1 MTIVHWLLNRAK
13 EPSTYAGFSGL
24 ALALGLSETEWAAVG
39 TAAAAVCAAIAVIIA
54 ERGA

>member
-24 ALALGLSETEWAAVG
+24 ALALGLSETEWVAIG
-39 TAAAAVCAAIAVIIA
+39 TAAAAVCAAIAVVIA
-54 ERGA
+54 ERRA